1 MRSSKGRLVM
11 KYSAVAAAFATLLIA
26 SPASAW
32 NSGQGNTAATK
43 TQAKEKTYCLQFGLD
58 TGSRINRVEC
68 KTKREWAQ
76 LGVDIDELG
85 K

>member
-1 MRSSKGRLVM
+1 M
-11 KYSAVAAAFATLLIA
+11 KFSAVAAAFATLLVA

-32 NSGQGNTAATK
+32 DSAQGNTVAAK
-43 TQAKEKTYCLQFGLD
+43 AKEKTYCLQFGLD

-68 KTKREWAQ
+68 KTKREWAM
-76 LGVDIDELG
+76 LGVDVDELA

>member
-1 MRSSKGRLVM
+1 M
-11 KYSAVAAAFATLLIA
+11 KHKALAAALGTLLF
-26 SPASAW
+26 ASAASA
-32 NSGQGNTAATK
+32 NPQGNSAA
-43 TQAKEKTYCLQFGLD
+43 AKPAAKNRTYCLQFGLD

-76 LGVDIDELG
+76 LGVDVDELIA

>member
-1 MRSSKGRLVM
+1 M
-11 KYSAVAAAFATLLIA
+11 KYSAVAAAFATLIIA

-32 NSGQGNTAATK
+32 NTAQGNTVAAK
-43 TQAKEKTYCLQFGLD
+43 PQAKAKTYCLQFGLD

-68 KTKREWAQ
+68 KTKREWAM
-76 LGVDIDELG
+76 LGVDVDDLG

>member
-1 MRSSKGRLVM
+1 M
-11 KYSAVAAAFATLLIA
+11 KFSAVAAAFATLLIA

-32 NSGQGNTAATK
+32 DSAQGNSVGAKA
-43 TQAKEKTYCLQFGLD
+43 QAKEKTYCLQFGLD

-76 LGVDIDELG
+76 LGVDVDDLG

>member
-1 MRSSKGRLVM
+1 MRYQFAALALSS
-11 KYSAVAAAFATLLIA
+11 LLI
-26 SPASAW
+26 STTASAAEAPES
-32 NSGQGNTAATK
+32 NSMTAKPA
-43 TQAKEKTYCLQFGLD
+43 AKERTYCLQFGLD

-76 LGVDIDELG
+76 LGVDVDEALA

>member
-1 MRSSKGRLVM
+1 M
-11 KYSAVAAAFATLLIA
+11 KFSAVATALATLLIA
-26 SPASAW
+26 SPAAAKT
-32 NSGQGNTAATK
+32 NAQGNTVSATPV
-43 TQAKEKTYCLQFGLD
+43 AKERTYCLQFGLD

-76 LGVDIDELG
+76 LGVDVDDLG

>member
-1 MRSSKGRLVM
+1 MHHKLFAIVAGSVLV
-11 KYSAVAAAFATLLIA
+11 SAPALAESPESNSVAAK
-26 SPASAW
+26 PA
-32 NSGQGNTAATK
+32 
-43 TQAKEKTYCLQFGLD
+43 AKEKTYCLQFGLD

-76 LGVDIDELG
+76 VGVDVDEVIG

>member
-1 MRSSKGRLVM
+1 M
-11 KYSAVAAAFATLLIA
+11 KFSAVAAAFATLVIA

-32 NSGQGNTAATK
+32 DTAQGNTVAAK
-43 TQAKEKTYCLQFGLD
+43 PQAKEKTYCLQFALD

-68 KTKREWAQ
+68 KTKREWSA
-76 LGVDIDELG
+76 LGVDVDDLG